1 MGGASYSIEKMST
14 GERQLSVG
22 LISGTNMDGID
33 ACVLEITEE
42 LQTDNESATA
52 SHQQLK

>member
-1 MGGASYSIEKMST
+1 MGT

-22 LISGTNMDGID
+22 LISGTSMDGID